1 MVLLLTLWKTTQ
13 TINAYCKNK
22 MKSFKNYLTEE
33 KNTHMTHLED
43 LVLDGGVNGARQA
56 INALQSLRDMLAGH
70 QATESKV
77 GLTVKWDGAP
87 AVFAGIDPQDGKFF
101 VAKKGIFNK
110 NPKVYKSH
118 ADIEA
123 DTQGDLQKKLIIAF
137 DNLKLLGIKGVVQG
151 DIMFTQDDLKSETIE
166 GEDYITFHPN
176 TIVYAVPKDEAGALL
191 NANIGVVFHTSYD
204 GKSFEEMRASSGV
217 NVEAFKKTT
226 KVWAVSAGLS
236 DVGGRA
242 SLTSSETKHVTKI
255 LSDAGKIFQSIGRG
269 VFNLISS
276 DTELNTIVNTYNNTY
291 IRRAERMGSGRDHAR
306 GLLKFIH
313 DKYQKDIDKLKTD
326 KSKTAK
332 SDKRQQVLNSL
343 DAHLEDLAKMFELQ
357 KQIVAAKEI
366 IINKLNQINNT
377 KTFVKT
383 KQGFK
388 VTGAEGFV
396 AIDRIGGGAVKL
408 VDRLEFSTN
417 NFNPDIIKGWDS
429 PGRG

>member
-1 MVLLLTLWKTTQ
+1 
-13 TINAYCKNK
+13 

-70 QATESKV
+70 ESAEART

-87 AVFAGIDPQDGKFF
+87 AVFAGTDPQDGKFF

-123 DTQGDLQKKLIIAF
+123 DTSGDLQKKLIIAF

-151 DIMFTQDDLKSETIE
+151 DIMFTQEDLKSETIE
-166 GEDYITFHPN
+166 REEYITFHPN
-176 TIVYAVPKDEAGALL
+176 TIVYAVPKDEASALL
-191 NANIGVVFHTSYD
+191 NANIGVVFHTAYD
-204 GKSFEEMRASSGV
+204 GKSFEEMRASYGV
-217 NVEAFKKTT
+217 DVEAFKKTT
-226 KVWAVSAGLS
+226 KVWAVSAGVADIS
-236 DVGGRA
+236 GRA
-242 SLTSSETKHVTKI
+242 TLTSSETKQVTKV

-269 VFNLISS
+269 VFTAISS
-276 DTELNTIVNTYNNTY
+276 DKELNVIINTYNNTF
-291 IRRAERMGSGRDHAR
+291 IRRAERMGSGRDHVR
-306 GLLKFIH
+306 GLLKYIH

-326 KSKTAK
+326 KSKDAK
-332 SDKRQQVLNSL
+332 AQKRQEVLNML
-343 DAHLEDLAKMFELQ
+343 DSHAADLEKIFELQ
-357 KQIVAAKEI
+357 KLIVAAKEI

-388 VTGAEGFV
+388 TTGAEGFV

-408 VDRLEFSTN
+408 VNRLEFSTN

>member
-1 MVLLLTLWKTTQ
+1 MKTF
-13 TINAYCKNK
+13 
-22 MKSFKNYLTEE
+22 KSYLVEE
-33 KNTHMTHLED
+33 KNTHMTHIED
-43 LVLDGGVNGARQA
+43 LVLDGGVNGVRQA
-56 INALQSLRDMLAGH
+56 IAALQSLRDMLAGH
-70 QATESKV
+70 ESAEARV

-87 AVFAGIDPQDGKFF
+87 AVFAGLDPQDGKFF

-123 DTQGDLQKKLIIAF
+123 DTQGDLQKKLKLAF

-151 DIMFTQDDLKSETIE
+151 DIMFTQDDLKNETID
-166 GEDYITFHPN
+166 GEEYVTFHPN
-176 TIVYAVPKDEAGALL
+176 TIVYAVPKDEASDLL
-191 NANIGVVFHTSYD
+191 KAEIGVVFHTAYE
-204 GKSFEEMRASSGV
+204 GKTFEEMRATYGV
-217 NVEAFKKTT
+217 DVETFKKTS
-226 KVWAVSAGLS
+226 KVWAVSAGVR

-242 SLTSSETKHVTKI
+242 NLTSKETQQVTKA
-255 LSDAGKIFQSIGRG
+255 LSDAGKLLQSIGRG
-269 VFNLISS
+269 VLTLISS

-291 IRRAERMGSGRDHAR
+291 IRRAERMGSGRSHVR
-306 GLLKFIH
+306 GLVQYIH

-326 KSKTAK
+326 KSKAAK
-332 SDKRQQVLNSL
+332 IAKRQVVLDNI
-343 DAHLEDLAKMFELQ
+343 DTHKDDLIKMFELQ
-357 KQIVAAKEI
+357 KLIVVAKEI
-366 IINKLNQINNT
+366 IINKLNQINTT

-408 VDRLEFSTN
+408 VNRLEFSTN

-429 PGRG
+429 PSRG

>member
-1 MVLLLTLWKTTQ
+1 MQ
-13 TINAYCKNK
+13 TF
-22 MKSFKNYLTEE
+22 KSYLTEQ
-33 KNTHMTHLED
+33 KNTHMTHIED

-56 INALQSLRDMLAGH
+56 IVALQSLRDMLAGH
-70 QATESKV
+70 ESTEAKV

-123 DTQGDLQKKLIIAF
+123 DTDGDLQKKLKVAF

-151 DIMFTQDDLKSETIE
+151 DIMFTKEDLKRETIE
-166 GEDYITFHPN
+166 GEEYVLFHPN
-176 TIVYAVPKDEAGALL
+176 TIVYAVPVDEADALL
-191 NANIGVVFHTSYD
+191 KAEIGVVFHTAYE
-204 GKSFEEMRASSGV
+204 GKTFEEMRASYGV
-217 NVEAFKKTT
+217 DVEAFKKTT
-226 KVWAVSAGLS
+226 KVWAVSAGVR

-242 SLTSSETKHVTKI
+242 NLTASETKQVTKA
-255 LSDAGKIFQSIGRG
+255 LSDAGKLFQSIGRG
-269 VFNLISS
+269 VFELISS
-276 DTELNTIVNTYNNTY
+276 DTELNTIINTYNNTF
-291 IRRAERMGSGRDHAR
+291 IRRGERVGSGKQHIR
-306 GLLKFIH
+306 GLIQYIH

-326 KSKTAK
+326 KSKDAK
-332 SDKRQQVLNSL
+332 IAKRQAVLDNIDSHK
-343 DAHLEDLAKMFELQ
+343 DDLANIIELQ
-357 KQIVAAKEI
+357 KLIVVAKEI
-366 IINKLNQINNT
+366 IINKLNQINMT

-383 KQGFK
+383 TNGFK

-429 PGRG
+429 PNRG

>member
-1 MVLLLTLWKTTQ
+1 MKTF
-13 TINAYCKNK
+13 
-22 MKSFKNYLTEE
+22 KSYLVEE
-33 KNTHMTHLED
+33 KNTHMTHIED
-43 LVLDGGVNGARQA
+43 LVLDGGVNGVRQA
-56 INALQSLRDMLAGH
+56 IAALQSLRDMLAGH
-70 QATESKV
+70 ESAEARV

-87 AVFAGIDPQDGKFF
+87 AVFAGLDPQDGKFF

-123 DTQGDLQKKLIIAF
+123 DTQGDLQKKLKLAF

-151 DIMFTQDDLKSETIE
+151 DIMFTQDDLKNETID
-166 GEDYITFHPN
+166 GEEYVTFHPN
-176 TIVYAVPKDEAGALL
+176 TIVYAVPKDEASDLL
-191 NANIGVVFHTSYD
+191 KAEIGVVFHTAYE
-204 GKSFEEMRASSGV
+204 GKTFEEMRATYGV
-217 NVEAFKKTT
+217 DVETFKKTS
-226 KVWAVSAGLS
+226 KVWAVSAGVK

-242 SLTSSETKHVTKI
+242 NLTSKETQQVTKA
-255 LSDAGKIFQSIGRG
+255 LSDAGKLLQSIGRG
-269 VFNLISS
+269 VLTLISS

-291 IRRAERMGSGRDHAR
+291 IRRAERMGSGRSHVR
-306 GLLKFIH
+306 GLVQYIH

-326 KSKTAK
+326 KSKAAK
-332 SDKRQQVLNSL
+332 IAKRQAVLDNI
-343 DAHLEDLAKMFELQ
+343 DTHKDDLIKMFELQ
-357 KQIVAAKEI
+357 KLIVVAKEI
-366 IINKLNQINNT
+366 IINKLNQINTT

-408 VDRLEFSTN
+408 VNRLEFSTN

-429 PGRG
+429 PSRG

>member
-1 MVLLLTLWKTTQ
+1 
-13 TINAYCKNK
+13 

-43 LVLDGGVNGARQA
+43 LILDGGVNGARQA

-70 QATESKV
+70 QSAQSKV

-110 NPKVYKSH
+110 SPKVYKSH

-151 DIMFTQDDLKSETIE
+151 DIMFTKDDLKNETID
-166 GEDYITFHPN
+166 GEQYVTFHPN
-176 TIVYAVPKDEAGALL
+176 TIVYAVPKDDAKDLL
-191 NANIGVVFHTSYD
+191 NANIGVVFHTAYS
-204 GKSFEEMRASSGV
+204 GNSFEEMRATYGV
-217 NVEAFKKTT
+217 DVKAFKKTS
-226 KVWAVSAGLS
+226 KVWAVSAEVSDLS
-236 DVGGRA
+236 GRA
-242 SLTSSETKHVTKI
+242 NLTSSETQQVTKI
-255 LSDAGKIFQSIGRG
+255 LSNAGKLFQSIGRG
-269 VFNLISS
+269 VFNTISS
-276 DTELNTIVNTYNNTY
+276 DQELNTIINTYNNTY
-291 IRRAERMGSGRDHAR
+291 IRRAERPGSGRDHVR
-306 GLLKFIH
+306 GLLTYIH

-326 KSKTAK
+326 KSKDAK
-332 SDKRQQVLNSL
+332 SVKRQQVLDLL
-343 DAHLEDLAKMFELQ
+343 DSHKADLEKIFELQ
-357 KQIVAAKEI
+357 KLIVAAKEI
-366 IINKLNQINNT
+366 IINKLNQINTT

-383 KQGFK
+383 KHGFK

>member
-1 MVLLLTLWKTTQ
+1 MQ
-13 TINAYCKNK
+13 
-22 MKSFKNYLTEE
+22 SFKHYLTEQ
-33 KNTHMTHLED
+33 KNTHMTHIED

-56 INALQSLRDMLAGH
+56 IVALQSLRDMLAGH
-70 QATESKV
+70 EGAQSRT

-87 AVFAGIDPQDGKFF
+87 AVFAGTDPQDGKFF

-123 DTQGDLQKKLIIAF
+123 DTDGDLQTKLKIAF

-151 DIMFTQDDLKSETIE
+151 DIMFTKDDLKTETIE
-166 GEDYITFHPN
+166 GEQYVTFHPN
-176 TIVYAVPKDEAGALL
+176 TIVYAVPKDEADVLL
-191 NANIGVVFHTSYD
+191 NAEIGVVFHTAYE
-204 GKSFEEMRASSGV
+204 GKTFEEMRASYGV
-217 NVEAFKKTT
+217 DVEAFKKTT
-226 KVWAVSAGLS
+226 KVWAVSAGVS

-242 SLTSSETKHVTKI
+242 NLTASETTQVTKA
-255 LSDAGKIFQSIGRG
+255 LSDAGKLFQSIGRG
-269 VFNLISS
+269 VFDLVSS
-276 DTELNTIVNTYNNTY
+276 DTELNTIINTYNNTF
-291 IRRAERMGSGRDHAR
+291 IRRAERVGSGKQHIR
-306 GLLKFIH
+306 GLIQYIH

-326 KSKTAK
+326 KSKDAK
-332 SDKRQQVLNSL
+332 IAKRQAVLDNIDSHK
-343 DAHLEDLAKMFELQ
+343 DDLANMIELQ
-357 KQIVAAKEI
+357 KLLVTAKEI

-383 KQGFK
+383 KHGFK

-408 VDRLEFSTN
+408 VNRLEFSTN

-429 PGRG
+429 PNRG

>member
-1 MVLLLTLWKTTQ
+1 M
-13 TINAYCKNK
+13 ISF
-22 MKSFKNYLTEE
+22 KSFLTEE
-33 KNTHMTHLED
+33 KNTHMTHIED

-56 INALQSLRDMLAGH
+56 IVALQSLRDMLAGH
-70 QATESKV
+70 ESSEAKV

-87 AVFAGIDPQDGKFF
+87 AVFAGVDPQDKKFF

-123 DTQGDLQKKLIIAF
+123 DTDGDLQKKLKVAF

-151 DIMFTQDDLKSETIE
+151 DIMFTKDDLKRESIE
-166 GEDYITFHPN
+166 GEEYIVFHPN
-176 TIVYAVPKDEAGALL
+176 TIVYAVPVNEADALL
-191 NANIGVVFHTSYD
+191 NAEIGVVFHTAYE
-204 GKSFEEMRASSGV
+204 GKSFEEMRASYGV
-217 NVEAFKKTT
+217 DVETFKKTP
-226 KVWAVSAGLS
+226 KVWAVSAGVR

-242 SLTSSETKHVTKI
+242 NLTATETKQVTKA

-269 VFNLISS
+269 VFELVSS
-276 DTELNTIVNTYNNTY
+276 DTELNTIINTYNNTY
-291 IRRAERMGSGRDHAR
+291 IRRAERMGSGKQHVR
-306 GLLKFIH
+306 GLVKYIH
-313 DKYQKDIDKLKTD
+313 DHYQKQIDKLKTD
-326 KSKTAK
+326 KSKDAK
-332 SDKRQQVLNSL
+332 VKKRQEVIDTIDSHQ
-343 DAHLEDLAKMFELQ
+343 DDLAKMIELQ
-357 KQIVAAKEI
+357 KLLVFAKEI
-366 IINKLNQINNT
+366 IINKLNEINTT

-383 KQGFK
+383 KHGFK

-429 PGRG
+429 PNRG

>member
-1 MVLLLTLWKTTQ
+1 MIT
-13 TINAYCKNK
+13 
-22 MKSFKNYLTEE
+22 FKNYLTEQ
-33 KNTHMTHLED
+33 KNTHMTHIED
-43 LVLDGGVNGARQA
+43 LILDGGVEGARQA
-56 INALQSLRDMLAGH
+56 IMALRSLRDMLAGH
-70 QATESKV
+70 EAAEAKV

-87 AVFAGIDPQDGKFF
+87 AVFAGLDPQDGKFF

-123 DTQGDLQKKLIIAF
+123 DTQGDLQTKMKIAF

-166 GEDYITFHPN
+166 GEKYVTFHPN
-176 TIVYAVPKDEAGALL
+176 TIVYAVPEHEAGDLL
-191 NANIGVVFHTSYD
+191 KANIGVVFHTAYE
-204 GKSFEEMRASSGV
+204 GKTFEEMRASYGV
-217 NVEAFKKTT
+217 DVEVFKKTP
-226 KVWAVSAGLS
+226 KVWAVSAGVS

-242 SLTSSETKHVTKI
+242 NLTAAETKQVTKQ
-255 LSDAGKIFQSIGRG
+255 LSDAGKLFQSIGRG
-269 VFNLISS
+269 VFDLISS
-276 DTELNTIVNTYNNTY
+276 DSELNTIINTYNNTF
-291 IRRAERMGSGRDHAR
+291 IRRAERMGGGSGHVR
-306 GLLKFIH
+306 GLIQYIH

-326 KSKTAK
+326 KSKDTKIAK
-332 SDKRQQVLNSL
+332 RKEVLDSIDSHQQ
-343 DAHLEDLAKMFELQ
+343 DLAKIFELQ
-357 KQIVAAKEI
+357 KLVVAAKET
-366 IINKLNQINNT
+366 IINKLNQINTT

-383 KQGFK
+383 KNGFK

-429 PGRG
+429 PNRG